1 LATAHDHSAWT
12 HGHRFD
18 SGNPAAERG
27 TRWVTWITLLMMA
40 VEIVAGGWFNSMA
53 LLADGFHMASHAVAI
68 GLSAF
73 AYATARRHADDPRYA
88 FGPWKVEVL
97 AGFASAIVLL
107 GVVALMA
114 WGSVERLIT
123 PQPIA
128 YGEAMAIAVVG
139 LAVNLVCALILGDA
153 HGHSHGHDDG
163 HDPSHPP
170 AHAHGHGPAHAHPHP
185 HAPDTKTDLA
195 VPAASDDLNLK
206 SAYIHV
212 LADAATSV
220 GAILALLGGWLY
232 GWSWLDA
239 AVGLVGAV
247 VVALWA
253 RTLLA
258 QTAAVLLD
266 REMDHP
272 VVIDIREAVTE
283 GGAAGDAQVADLHV
297 WRVGKT
303 RFACALSVVTHDPAL
318 SPDTVRSW
326 IAQHEEVVHAT
337 IEVHLCREPRA
348 G

>member
-1 LATAHDHSAWT
+1 
-12 HGHRFD
+12 
-18 SGNPAAERG
+18 
-27 TRWVTWITLLMMA
+27 
-40 VEIVAGGWFNSMA
+40 
-53 LLADGFHMASHAVAI
+53 
-68 GLSAF
+68 
-73 AYATARRHADDPRYA
+73 
-88 FGPWKVEVL
+88 
-97 AGFASAIVLL
+97 
-107 GVVALMA
+107 
-114 WGSVERLIT
+114 
-123 PQPIA
+123 
-128 YGEAMAIAVVG
+128 MAIAVVG

-185 HAPDTKTDLA
+185 HAPDTKPDLA

-272 VVIDIREAVTE
+272 VVAEIREAVTE

-318 SPDTVRSW
+318 TPDRVRSW